1 MREKEKEG
9 GGNGAHGN
17 TFSSLSCALP
27 PPLPLSL
34 THPASENGDD
44 PVCMYYIHQGEMTK
58 NKPYFG
64 L

>member
-1 MREKEKEG
+1 MEPMG
-9 GGNGAHGN
+9 
-17 TFSSLSCALP
+17 TLSLLSPAPP